1 MSPQASQ
8 RQYVVAVI
16 VFSTVTMF
24 VARQNGQASGR
35 FPGSELVTGFTVR
48 YSLKTLE
55 ATSCSALI
63 ADPDHRVWPR
73 QRRTR
78 RTTSTGRRGS
88 SRSRE
93 ANEPSSAADT
103 SDRAGW
109 KDWTWRT
116 SRVRAFSGGAA
127 RQTRGR
133 RAVARE
139 KADDE
144 SSTTGVR
151 LCKVNDTR
159 LVLASDLRP
168 RRLTVYCGLAAQ
180 NTSYLS
186 CPLF

>member
-103 SDRAGW
+103 SGRAGW
-109 KDWTWRT
+109 KYWTWRT

-127 RQTRGR
+127 RQTRRR
-133 RAVARE
+133 RAGSQRKAGTATLSQIVRFLTLRRVAGSQLR
-139 KADDE
+139 AP
-144 SSTTGVR
+144 SS
-151 LCKVNDTR
+151 
-159 LVLASDLRP
+159 
-168 RRLTVYCGLAAQ
+168 RRQT
-180 NTSYLS
+180 
-186 CPLF
+186 P